1 MRATHM
7 SSVVSIATAADI
19 FIHIFFTRM
28 FSLMYGQ
35 SNADSAQSIV
45 ALIEAASANLEQVT
59 KSALAEGVGTSVDI
73 SA

>member
-1 MRATHM
+1 M
-7 SSVVSIATAADI
+7 SSVVNIATAAAAASQAQTQLALAAK
-19 FIHIFFTRM
+19 FAK
-28 FSLMYGQ
+28 